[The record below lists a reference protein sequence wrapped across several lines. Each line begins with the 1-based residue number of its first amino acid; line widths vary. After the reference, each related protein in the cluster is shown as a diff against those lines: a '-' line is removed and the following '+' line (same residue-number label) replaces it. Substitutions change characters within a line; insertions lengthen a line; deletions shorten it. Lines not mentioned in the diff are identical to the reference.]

1 MKKPVK
7 NYLDSLPISGK
18 KMLKKDLVALTP
30 PMGFNSYDCYATTA
44 NEKNILDNANYM
56 AKNLLPFGYQYIV
69 LDIQWSAKNSGSDPN
84 KVYNDFEDLTL
95 DEYGRELPSI
105 KKFPSSKG
113 NQGFKPLADKIHAL
127 GLQFGIHILR
137 GIPRIACYLKLPVY
151 GTNLTA
157 DQIADPFSVSL
168 WNADMYGLKN
178 IRESQAYYDSI
189 FKLYASWGV
198 DFVKVD
204 DIASNGLH
212 PEDPYF
218 TRYEVEMIRNAIDK
232 SGKDMVLSLSPGP
245 TLIENAGHLEKY
257 ANMWRISN
265 DFWDKWSD
273 IKSMFSY
280 CHTWE
285 KEVSPGN
292 YPDCDMLPVGKL
304 CIGFKEN
311 GKSKETTTRLSKDEQ
326 ITMLTLWCIFNSPLM
341 IGSDLPSLD
350 SWTYKLLTN
359 RDVLYLLGNTFDMR
373 EISHTEKE
381 IIWSSKDKN
390 NSNQYLALF
399 NISEEERVF
408 NFQLTKLGISK
419 ADTYDC
425 WSHIELDKSTMEI
438 KARIKK
444 HGAILLRLFN
454 IK

>member
-1 MKKPVK
+1 
-7 NYLDSLPISGK
+7 
-18 KMLKKDLVALTP
+18 
-30 PMGFNSYDCYATTA
+30 
-44 NEKNILDNANYM
+44 
-56 AKNLLPFGYQYIV
+56 
-69 LDIQWSAKNSGSDPN
+69 
-84 KVYNDFEDLTL
+84 
-95 DEYGRELPSI
+95 
-105 KKFPSSKG
+105 
-113 NQGFKPLADKIHAL
+113 
-127 GLQFGIHILR
+127 
-137 GIPRIACYLKLPVY
+137 
-151 GTNLTA
+151 
-157 DQIADPFSVSL
+157 
-168 WNADMYGLKN
+168 
-178 IRESQAYYDSI
+178 
-189 FKLYASWGV
+189 
-198 DFVKVD
+198 
-204 DIASNGLH
+204 
-212 PEDPYF
+212 
-218 TRYEVEMIRNAIDK
+218 MIRNAIDK

-257 ANMWRISN
+257 ANMGRISN
-265 DFWDKWSD
+265 GFWDKWSD

-444 HGAILLRLFN
+444 HGVILLRLFN

>member
-1 MKKPVK
+1 M
-7 NYLDSLPISGK
+7 
-18 KMLKKDLVALTP
+18 
-30 PMGFNSYDCYATTA
+30 
-44 NEKNILDNANYM
+44 
-56 AKNLLPFGYQYIV
+56 
-69 LDIQWSAKNSGSDPN
+69 
-84 KVYNDFEDLTL
+84 
-95 DEYGRELPSI
+95 
-105 KKFPSSKG
+105 
-113 NQGFKPLADKIHAL
+113 
-127 GLQFGIHILR
+127 R
-137 GIPRIACYLKLPVY
+137 GIPRAAAHAHSEILDTDV
-151 GTNLTA
+151 TA
-157 DQIADPFSVSL
+157 DEVADPSSICG
-168 WNADMYGLKN
+168 WNPDMYGV
-178 IRESQAYYDSI
+178 RDTAGGQAYYDSI
-189 FKLYASWGV
+189 LRLYASWGV

-245 TLIENAGHLEKY
+245 ALIENAGHLEKY